1 MRNIKN
7 TNIVRPCVNANANLI
22 PIQQDFPCDIGGWYL
37 FQDPQICDDYSPD
50 LLGCME
56 AFGHIPTLSPTFK
69 TALSEISTSES
80 RVMSEIINEVSY
92 NSKRHMLCHDL
103 VINSLTCNDLG
114 LANGDEVAGI
124 EIFRVTSDINYGT
137 RCISKNLRAVIC
149 FGRYI
154 PVCTIDKYGNAFA
167 TSKPDIPRIFIGTSV
182 TTEADKTAMDAYD
195 PTYFYKYC
203 DNTCW
208 ASLMNRYGEKDLF
221 DNPLYLSL
229 ERPIPNTENIPHR
242 YGGVKVVPAS
252 AGNIRRLVKY
262 CISEPDYNVITHY
275 DEYKEHVNTTN
286 CVEHVSEYYAPNN
299 KATK

>member
-1 MRNIKN
+1 MIKN
-7 TNIVRPCVNANANLI
+7 ANIVHPCVNANVNFMPVQSDL
-22 PIQQDFPCDIGGWYL
+22 PCDITNWYL
-37 FQDPQICDDYSPD
+37 YRDPSIFNQTSSDVMANAELFNVMPS
-50 LLGCME
+50 
-56 AFGHIPTLSPTFK
+56 LSKQFTE
-69 TALSEISTSES
+69 ALSEISTSES

-103 VINSLTCNDLG
+103 VINSLSCKDLG
-114 LANGDEVAGI
+114 FSNSDEVVGI
-124 EIFRVTSDINYGT
+124 EIFRVTSDVNYGT

-149 FGRYI
+149 FGRHI
-154 PVCTIDKYGNAFA
+154 PVCAIDKYGNMFT

-195 PTYFYKYC
+195 PTYFYKYY

-208 ASLMNRYGEKDLF
+208 AALMSRYGEKDLF
-221 DNPLYLSL
+221 GNLLYLSL
-229 ERPIPNTENIPHR
+229 ERPIPNTENVLYR

-275 DEYKEHVNTTN
+275 DEYKEPINTTN
-286 CVEHVSEYYAPNN
+286 CVDYIAEYYTSPYN